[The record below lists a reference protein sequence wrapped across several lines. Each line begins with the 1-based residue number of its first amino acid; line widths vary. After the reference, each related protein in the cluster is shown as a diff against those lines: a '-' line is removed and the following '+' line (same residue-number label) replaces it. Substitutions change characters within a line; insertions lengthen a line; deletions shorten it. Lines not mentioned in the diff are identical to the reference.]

1 MVITPEENTQ
11 NKLENRDVSLRERWG
26 GVEREG
32 SSEWKGCGV
41 CSGSETL
48 MSANHAVDIEVS
60 VAKKKKKF

>member
-1 MVITPEENTQ
+1 M
-11 NKLENRDVSLRERWG
+11 
-26 GVEREG
+26 EREG

-60 VAKKKKKF
+60 VAKKSSRNSVRVFVPNYWFEMHPLKYTLKE